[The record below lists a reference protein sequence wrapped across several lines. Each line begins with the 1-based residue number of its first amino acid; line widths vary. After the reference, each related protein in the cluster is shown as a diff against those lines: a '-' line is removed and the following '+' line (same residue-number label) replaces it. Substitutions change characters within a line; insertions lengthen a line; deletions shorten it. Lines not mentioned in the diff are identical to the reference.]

1 MTVQKRKRMLL
12 SGISGIVAS
21 LACFCVWLMLTNFGS
36 DISGF
41 PLCHFVW
48 AAMLLLFVCGST
60 PTTTSKQQ
68 HIFKAEFQALRL

>member
-1 MTVQKRKRMLL
+1 
-12 SGISGIVAS
+12 
-21 LACFCVWLMLTNFGS
+21 MLTNFGS
-36 DISGF
+36 EISGF